1 MSEIFY
7 ESSPETS
14 EEKEQALFNAFD
26 QVLGDE
32 ATTDEEKADL
42 IGELYGLA
50 LAEEMDMEDIERI
63 YEEARVKEQ
72 ENFQWKSYLLESK
85 LG

>member
-1 MSEIFY
+1 MRQKY
-7 ESSPETS
+7 LDT
-14 EEKEQALFNAFD
+14 K
-26 QVLGDE
+26 

-63 YEEARVKEQ
+63 YEEARVKE
-72 ENFQWKSYLLESK
+72 
-85 LG
+85 